1 MFCLDCQEKVLY
13 KHQDKCSI
21 LLQTKNRSLTTNKII
36 TPILMTYQLELME
49 FLYNQII
56 IQKKSSCFFL
66 NYYFHKWQQPTSPD
80 QSIANMIVFAGLLS
94 TLIKMV
100 SIIIPSELQYF
111 SKCHMNG
118 YCFYCNIKCT
128 KNVLDVISK
137 HVKNVTKIKSIF
149 FFVKNY
155 H

>member
-118 YCFYCNIKCT
+118 YCFLAI
-128 KNVLDVISK
+128 
-137 HVKNVTKIKSIF
+137 
-149 FFVKNY
+149 
-155 H
+155 